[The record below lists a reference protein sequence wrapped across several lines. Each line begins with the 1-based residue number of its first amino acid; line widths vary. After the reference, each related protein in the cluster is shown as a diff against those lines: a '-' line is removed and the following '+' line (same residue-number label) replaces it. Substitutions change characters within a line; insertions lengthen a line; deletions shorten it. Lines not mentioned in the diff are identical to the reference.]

1 MPDGVIRVLVADD
14 HPVVRGGHVAL
25 LSTLDGVE
33 IVGAVGDGHAAVREA
48 MLTAPD
54 VVVLD
59 LRMPGLDGVEATAR
73 ILADRP
79 DVGILVLTM
88 FDEDESV
95 SDALAAGARG
105 YLLKGAE
112 GEDIERAIRAI
123 ASGAAILSPEI
134 ASRVLGRAAR
144 PPAEASLP
152 QLTPRERDVV
162 EFLARGRPNPVIAR
176 ELGIAVKTVENHVS
190 SVLVKL
196 GVATRGEA
204 IVRAREAGFGT

>member
-14 HPVVRGGHVAL
+14 HPVVRGGLVAL

-152 QLTPRERDVV
+152 QLAPRERDVV
-162 EFLARGRPNPVIAR
+162 ELLARGRPNPVIAR

>member
-14 HPVVRGGHVAL
+14 HPVVRGGLVAL

-105 YLLKGAE
+105 YFLKGAE

-152 QLTPRERDVV
+152 QLAPRERDVV
-162 EFLARGRPNPVIAR
+162 ELLARGRPNPVIAR

>member
-48 MLTAPD
+48 MFTAPD

-152 QLTPRERDVV
+152 QLAPRERDVV
-162 EFLARGRPNPVIAR
+162 ELLARGRPNPVIAR